1 MKRVFDLL
9 SSTKLATVLLLV
21 FGAAIGYA
29 TFVENEYDTITAKV
43 LIYNARW
50 FEVLLFLLVIN
61 FILHIPKYKLTSKEK
76 LPVFIMHLA
85 LIVIIAGAG
94 ITRYVGFE
102 GSMPIREGETS
113 NRMYSLEPYLQVYV
127 ASSTEQMG
135 YRRPLYF
142 TDITDNSFESQLE
155 FKGHDQIN
163 VSYVDF
169 IPNAEEKIE
178 EHASGGKDILEI
190 ITSDES
196 GRVTLH
202 LNEGESKR
210 IGPVVLAFEDKSN
223 PNAIYIYK
231 TEDGLKMKSP
241 VDIATMKMPTMVKDT
256 IASNVDVTFE
266 TMKLHTVK
274 GGGQFVFKSHYQN
287 AVKQWVTSEDEEAE
301 FQDVLRVKIEY
312 GGEENIVDLQGGAN
326 RIPTFNRFQLGDLLF
341 QMAYGSKTIELPF
354 SIALNDFILDR
365 YPGSMSPS
373 SYKSIITLLDERNG
387 IRDTREIFMN
397 NVMDYGGYRFFQS
410 SYNPDEK
417 GTILSVNN
425 DEMGTKVTYLG
436 YTLLGLGFLLTFLYR
451 GSRFQVVRK
460 MIVQSR
466 KKRLNSTLALLFGLI
481 SFTGFAQNADQTQA
495 EDHSGHNHAPGE
507 HHDHN
512 HDHGGHSKSGVLL
525 NRDLIKGDSNR
536 VYSPIDKEHAN
547 RFGQLIVQTQGRFQ
561 PINSLAVDILHKI
574 SRKDFVSVEGHKK
587 LTPMQ
592 VVLDMMIS
600 PDYWKNQ
607 DLIYIKNLTL
617 AERLGFDRKIVSFN
631 DFFTDKMEYKLQKYS
646 EEAFRKKPIEQSS
659 FDKEVIR
666 LDERI
671 NVFIMTM
678 RGSFLNIFPE
688 PNSVNNKW
696 MNWTDSLANVPIGG
710 EISHENDSIVS
721 LNQVTYSNLLVV
733 YNMSLADAKTTEDYT
748 LSDQVVKSLAKLQR
762 QNSPDGLLPEEDKL
776 KWEATY
782 NELNIFKSLERIY
795 SVLALFLLLFT
806 FIDVLVRKKDS
817 NWFIF
822 LVKCPMYFFMT
833 ALFLAF
839 LYHTYGMGMRWYL
852 ADHAPWSNGYEAL
865 LLVAW
870 AGLLAGFIFSK
881 YSKLTLAAT
890 ALLAFFILMTA
901 GHSSYDPQLT
911 NLQPVL
917 KSYWL
922 VIHVAAITVSY
933 GFFGLAFILGLINMV
948 IYIIRTKKTKKYLGS
963 LAQELTYV
971 SELTI
976 SIGLALATIGTFLGG
991 VWANESWGRYW
1002 GWDAKETWALVIV
1015 LIYAMILHFRFI
1027 PKLKSAYVFS
1037 VASILSFG
1045 TVLMTFI
1052 GVNYYLSKGLHSY
1065 ARGETPAFPQWAW
1078 ISIFCVL
1085 IVIIV
1090 AGIKYRMV
1098 EKK

>member
-1 MKRVFDLL
+1 MKKVFELL

-29 TFVENEYDTITAKV
+29 TFIENEFDTITAKV

-94 ITRYVGFE
+94 ITRYIGFE

-135 YRRPLYF
+135 YRSPMYF
-142 TDITDNSFESQLE
+142 TDITDNSFESKLE
-155 FKGHDQIN
+155 FKGHGNID

-178 EHASGGKDILEI
+178 EHVSGGKDILEI
-190 ITSDES
+190 VTSDAS

-231 TEDGLKMKSP
+231 TDDGLKIKSP

-256 IASNVDVTFE
+256 ILNNTDVTFE

-274 GGGQFVFKSHYQN
+274 GGGQFVFKTHYQK
-287 AVKQWVTSEDEEAE
+287 AKKQWVTSENEESDL
-301 FQDVLRVKIEY
+301 QDVLQVKVAY
-312 GGEENIVDLQGGAN
+312 NGEETVVDLIGGAN
-326 RIPTFNRFQLGDLLF
+326 RIPSFKRFQLSNLLF

-373 SYKSIITLLDERNG
+373 SYKSIITLLDERFG
-387 IRDTREIFMN
+387 VRETQEIFMN

-425 DEMGTKVTYLG
+425 DELGTKVSYLG
-436 YTLLGLGFLLTFLYR
+436 YTLLGLGFLLTFFYK
-451 GSRFQVVRK
+451 GSRFQLVRR
-460 MIVQSR
+460 MIKQSR
-466 KKRLNSTLALLFGLI
+466 KKRLNSTTLVLLLCLI
-481 SFTGFAQNADQTQA
+481 SFSGFAQYGDTENKDEHA
-495 EDHSGHNHAPGE
+495 GHNHAPGE
-507 HHDHN
+507 HHN
-512 HDHGGHSKSGVLL
+512 HDHHANAGVLL
-525 NRDLIKGDSNR
+525 NRGLIKNDSNR
-536 VYSPIDKEHAN
+536 AYVPIDKDHAN
-547 RFGQLIVQTQGRFQ
+547 RFGQLIVQTEGGRFQ
-561 PINSLAVDILHKI
+561 PINSRAVDILHKI
-574 SRKDFVSVEGHKK
+574 SRKDYVSVEGHKK

-592 VVLDMMIS
+592 VMLDMMIS
-600 PDYWKNQ
+600 PDFWKNQ

-617 AERLGFDRKIVSFN
+617 AERLGFDRKLVSFN
-631 DFFTDKMEYKLQKYS
+631 DFFTDKMEYKLQEYS
-646 EEAFRKKPIEQSS
+646 EIAFRKKPIEQSS

-678 RGSFLNIFPE
+678 RGSFLRIFPKQ
-688 PNSVNNKW
+688 NSDNHEW
-696 MNWTDSLANVPIGG
+696 MIWTDSLANVPIGG
-710 EISHENDSIVS
+710 SIDNESDSLVS

-733 YNMSLADAKTTEDYT
+733 YNMSLADAKTSNDYT

-762 QNSPDGLLPEEDKL
+762 QNSEEGLLPSEDKL
-776 KWEATY
+776 KMEAKY
-782 NELNIFKSLERIY
+782 NELNIFKTLERLY
-795 SVLALFLLLFT
+795 SVFAIFLLLFT
-806 FIDVLVRKKDS
+806 FIDVLVREKNT

-822 LVKCPMYFFMT
+822 LVKCPMYFFMA

-852 ADHAPWSNGYEAL
+852 AGHAPWSNGYEAL

-890 ALLAFFILMTA
+890 ALLAYFILMTA

-933 GFFGLAFILGLINMV
+933 GFFGLAFILGLINMI
-948 IYIIRTKKTKKYLGS
+948 IYMIRTKKSKKYLGS

-976 SIGLALATIGTFLGG
+976 NIGLGLATIGTFLGG
-991 VWANESWGRYW
+991 IWANESWGRYW
-1002 GWDAKETWALVIV
+1002 GWD
-1015 LIYAMILHFRFI
+1015 
-1027 PKLKSAYVFS
+1027 
-1037 VASILSFG
+1037 G
-1045 TVLMTFI
+1045 
-1052 GVNYYLSKGLHSY
+1052 
-1065 ARGETPAFPQWAW
+1065 
-1078 ISIFCVL
+1078 
-1085 IVIIV
+1085 
-1090 AGIKYRMV
+1090 
-1098 EKK
+1098 

>member
-1 MKRVFDLL
+1 MKRVFELL

-29 TFVENEYDTITAKV
+29 TFIENEYDTITAKV

-76 LPVFIMHLA
+76 LPVFIMHLS

-113 NRMYSLEPYLQVYV
+113 NRMYSLEPYLQVFV
-127 ASSTEQMG
+127 ASSSEQMG

-142 TDITDNSFESQLE
+142 TDITDNSFESTLE
-155 FKGHDQIN
+155 FKGHNEIN
-163 VSYVDF
+163 VSYVDY
-169 IPNAEEKIE
+169 IPNAEESIE
-178 EHASGGKDILEI
+178 EHVSGGKDILEI
-190 ITSDES
+190 VTNDAN
-196 GRVTLH
+196 GRVTFH
-202 LNEGESKR
+202 LTEGESKR
-210 IGPVVLAFEDKSN
+210 VGPVMLSFEDNTN
-223 PNAIYIYK
+223 PDAIKIYK
-231 TEDGLKMKSP
+231 SEDGLKITSP
-241 VDIATMKMPTMVKDT
+241 IDIATMKMPTMVKDT
-256 IASNVDVTFE
+256 IWSDSDVSFE
-266 TMKLHTVK
+266 TMKLHMVK
-274 GGGQFVFKSHYQN
+274 GGGQFVFKTHYQK
-287 AVKQWVTSEDEEAE
+287 AVKKWVTSEEEGSE
-301 FQDVLRVKIEY
+301 FQDVLQVKVNY
-312 GGEENIVDLQGGAN
+312 NSEETVVDLIGGAN
-326 RIPTFNRFQLGDLLF
+326 RIPSFSRFQLGDLLF

-373 SYKSIITLLDERNG
+373 SYKSIITLLDDRFG
-387 IRDTREIFMN
+387 VRDTREIFMN

-436 YTLLGLGFLLTFLYR
+436 YFLLGLGFILTFLYK
-451 GSRFQVVRK
+451 GSRFQTIRK
-460 MIVQSR
+460 MILQSR
-466 KKRLNSTLALLFGLI
+466 KKRLNSTLIVLLSCI
-481 SFTGFAQNADQTQA
+481 SFSGFAQYGENEQNTKDEHA
-495 EDHSGHNHAPGE
+495 GHNHAPGE
-507 HHDHN
+507 HHHHGDHEA
-512 HDHGGHSKSGVLL
+512 SGVLL
-525 NRDLIKGDSNR
+525 DRNLIKDDSNR
-536 VYSPIDKEHAN
+536 VFVPIDAEHAE
-547 RFGQLIVQTQGRFQ
+547 RFGQLIVQTQGGRFQ
-561 PINSLAVDILHKI
+561 PVNSIAVDILHKI
-574 SRKDFVSVEGHKK
+574 SRKDKVSVEGHKN

-592 VVLDMMIS
+592 VMLDLMIS

-617 AERLGFDRKIVSFN
+617 AERLGFDRKIVAFN

-646 EEAFRKKPIEQSS
+646 EEAFRKKPVEQSS

-671 NVFIMTM
+671 NVFMMAM
-678 RGSFLNIFPE
+678 RGSFLKIFPK
-688 PNSVNNKW
+688 PNSENNEW

-710 EISHENDSIVS
+710 DMKNDKDSIVS
-721 LNQVTYSNLLVV
+721 LKQVTYSNLLVV
-733 YNMSLADAKTTEDYT
+733 YNMSLADAKTSSDYT
-748 LSDQVVKSLAKLQR
+748 LSDQVVKSLATLQR
-762 QNSPDGLLPEEDKL
+762 QNSPDGILPGAEKL
-776 KWEATY
+776 AMEATY
-782 NELNIFKSLERIY
+782 NKLNIFKTLERLY
-795 SVLALFLLLFT
+795 SVIAIFLLLFT
-806 FIDVLVRKKDS
+806 FIEVLVKHKDS
-817 NWFIF
+817 NWYIF

-852 ADHAPWSNGYEAL
+852 AEHAPWSNGYEAL

-870 AGLLAGFIFSK
+870 AGLLAGFLFSK

-933 GFFGLAFILGLINMV
+933 GFFGLAFILGLINMI
-948 IYIIRTKKTKKYLGS
+948 IYIIRTKKSKKYLGS
-963 LAQELTYV
+963 LAQELSYI
-971 SELTI
+971 SEMTI
-976 SIGLALATIGTFLGG
+976 SIGLALAAVGTFLGG
-991 VWANESWGRYW
+991 IWANESWGRYW

-1015 LIYAMILHFRFI
+1015 LIYAMVLHFRFI

-1045 TVLMTFI
+1045 TVLMTFF

-1078 ISIFCVL
+1078 VSIFSVL
-1085 IVIIV
+1085 VIIII
-1090 AGIKYRMV
+1090 AGIKYRMI

>member
-1 MKRVFDLL
+1 MKKVFDLL

-21 FGAAIGYA
+21 FGVSIGYA
-29 TFVENEYDTITAKV
+29 TFIENEYDTITAKV

-85 LIVIIAGAG
+85 LVVIIAGAG

-113 NRMYSLEPYLQVYV
+113 NRMYSLDPYLQVYV

-142 TDITDNSFESQLE
+142 TDITDNSFESELE
-155 FKGHDQIN
+155 FKGHNEIK

-178 EHASGGKDILEI
+178 EHVSGGKDILEI
-190 ITSDES
+190 VTNDES
-196 GRVTLH
+196 GRVTFY

-210 IGPVVLAFEDKSN
+210 VGTAILAFEDNSDPK
-223 PNAIYIYK
+223 AIHIYK
-231 TEDGLKMKSP
+231 TEEGLKIKSP
-241 VDIATMKMPTMVKDT
+241 IDIATMKMPTMVRDT
-256 IASNVDVTFE
+256 ILSHQDVSFE
-266 TMKLHTVK
+266 TMKLHIVK
-274 GGGQFVFKSHYQN
+274 GGGQFVFKTHYQK
-287 AVKQWVTSEDEEAE
+287 AIKQWSKSENEEAE
-301 FQDVLRVKIEY
+301 FQDVLRVKVSY
-312 GGEENIVDLQGGAN
+312 NGEESIVDLQGGAN

-373 SYKSIITLLDERNG
+373 SYKSIITLLDERYG
-387 IRDTREIFMN
+387 IRETQEIFMN

-436 YTLLGLGFLLTFLYR
+436 YFLLGLGFLLTFFYK
-451 GSRFQVVRK
+451 GSRFQTIRK

-466 KKRLNSTLALLFGLI
+466 KKRLNSTLILLLSLI
-481 SFTGFAQNADQTQA
+481 SLSGFAQYGESEKNQVDEHA
-495 EDHSGHNHAPGE
+495 GHNHGPGE
-507 HHDHN
+507 HHHHEDHA
-512 HDHGGHSKSGVLL
+512 KSGVLL
-525 NRDLIKGDSNR
+525 NRDLIKSDTNR
-536 VYSPIDKEHAN
+536 VYEPINNEHAD
-547 RFGQLIVQTQGRFQ
+547 RFGQLIVQTQGGRFQ

-574 SRKDFVSVEGHKK
+574 SRKDNVSVKGHKK
-587 LTPMQ
+587 LSPMQ
-592 VVLDMMIS
+592 VMLDMMIS

-617 AERLGFDRKIVSFN
+617 AERLGFDKKIVSFN
-631 DFFTDKMEYKLQKYS
+631 DFFTDKMEYKLQKHS
-646 EEAFRKKPIEQSS
+646 EVAFRKKPIEQSS

-671 NVFIMTM
+671 NVFMMAM
-678 RGSFLNIFPE
+678 RGSFLKIFPK
-688 PNSVNNKW
+688 PNSDNNEW
-696 MNWTDSLANVPIGG
+696 MIWTDSLANVPIGG
-710 EISHENDSIVS
+710 NMSNEDDSLIS

-733 YNMSLADAKTTEDYT
+733 YNMSLADAKQTKDYT
-748 LSDQVVKSLAKLQR
+748 LSDQVVKSLKKLQR
-762 QNSPDGLLPEEDKL
+762 QHSQDGLLPSTKQLEL
-776 KWEATY
+776 EAMY
-782 NELNIFKSLERIY
+782 NELNIFKTLERLY
-795 SVLALFLLLFT
+795 SVFAIFLLLLT
-806 FIDVLVRKKDS
+806 FIDVLVRNKES

-822 LVKCPMYFFMT
+822 LIKCPMYFFIT

-852 ADHAPWSNGYEAL
+852 AGHAPWSNGYEAL

-890 ALLAFFILMTA
+890 ALLAYFILMTA

-933 GFFGLAFILGLINMV
+933 GFFGLAFILGIINMV
-948 IYIIRTKKTKKYLGS
+948 IYMIRTKQTKKYLGS

-976 SIGLALATIGTFLGG
+976 SIGLALAAVGTFLGG
-991 VWANESWGRYW
+991 IWANESWGRYW

-1015 LIYAMILHFRFI
+1015 LIYAMVLHFRFI

-1045 TVLMTFI
+1045 TVLMTFF

-1078 ISIFCVL
+1078 ISIFAVL
-1085 IVIIV
+1085 LIIIV
-1090 AGIKYRMV
+1090 GGIRYRQI

>member
-1 MKRVFDLL
+1 MKKVFELL
-9 SSTKLATVLLLV
+9 SSTKLATVLLFV

-29 TFVENEYDTITAKV
+29 TFIENEYDTITAKV

-50 FEVLLFLLVIN
+50 FEVVMFLLVIN

-76 LPVFIMHLA
+76 LPVFIMHLS

-94 ITRYVGFE
+94 ITRYIGFE

-113 NRMYSLEPYLQVYV
+113 NRMYSLEPYLQVFV
-127 ASSTEQMG
+127 ASSSEQMG

-142 TDITDNSFESQLE
+142 TDITDNSFESTLE
-155 FKGHDQIN
+155 FKGHDEIK

-178 EHASGGKDILEI
+178 EHVSGGKDILEI
-190 ITSDES
+190 VTNDES
-196 GRVTLH
+196 GRVTFHLH
-202 LNEGESKR
+202 EGESKR
-210 IGPVVLAFEDKSN
+210 IGPVMLAFEDKSN
-223 PNAIYIYK
+223 PNAILIYK

-241 VDIATMKMPTMVKDT
+241 LDIATMKMPTMVKDT
-256 IASNVDVTFE
+256 IISETDVAFE
-266 TMKLHTVK
+266 QMKLHMVK
-274 GGGQFVFKSHYQN
+274 GGGQFVFKTHYQN
-287 AVKQWVTSEDEEAE
+287 AEKKWMKSENEEAD
-301 FQDVLRVKIEY
+301 FQDVLRVKVEY
-312 GGEENIVDLQGGAN
+312 NKEETIIDLIGGAN
-326 RIPTFNRFQLGDLLF
+326 RIPAFSKFQLGDLLF
-341 QMAYGSKTIELPF
+341 QMAYGAKTIELPF

-373 SYKSIITLLDERNG
+373 SYKSILTLLDDRYG
-387 IRDTREIFMN
+387 IRDTKEVFMN

-425 DEMGTKVTYLG
+425 DEMGTRVTYIG
-436 YTLLGLGFLLTFLYR
+436 YCLLALGFLLTFMYK
-451 GSRFQVVRK
+451 GSRFQLVRK
-460 MIVQSR
+460 LISQSR
-466 KKRLNSTLALLFGLI
+466 KKRLNNTLILLFSLI
-481 SFTGFAQNADQTQA
+481 SFSGFAQYGDNEAKQADKHA
-495 EDHSGHNHAPGE
+495 GHNHAPGE
-507 HHDHN
+507 HHNHKDHA
-512 HDHGGHSKSGVLL
+512 KSGVLL
-525 NRDLIKGDSNR
+525 NRDLIKTDSNR
-536 VYSPIDKEHAN
+536 IYVPIDADHAD
-547 RFGQLIVQTQGRFQ
+547 RFGQLIVQTQGGRFQ

-574 SRKDFVSVEGHKK
+574 SKKDKISVQGHKN

-592 VVLDMMIS
+592 VMLDMMIS

-617 AERLGFDRKIVSFN
+617 AERLGFDKKMVSFN

-646 EEAFRKKPIEQSS
+646 EDAFRKKPIEQSS

-671 NVFIMTM
+671 NVFMMTM
-678 RGSFLNIFPE
+678 RGSFLKIFPK
-688 PNSVNNKW
+688 PNAQNNEW
-696 MNWTDSLANVPIGG
+696 MIWTDSLANVPIGG
-710 EISHENDSIVS
+710 QMKNDKDSIVS
-721 LNQVTYSNLLVV
+721 MDQVTYSNLLVV
-733 YNMSLADAKTTEDYT
+733 YNMSLADAKTSNDYT
-748 LSDQVVKSLAKLQR
+748 LSDQVVKSLSSLQR
-762 QNSPDGLLPEEDKL
+762 LNSPDGLLPDEDQL
-776 KWEATY
+776 KMEAVY
-782 NELNIFKSLERIY
+782 NEMNIFKTLERLY
-795 SVLALFLLLFT
+795 SVFAVFLLIFT

-822 LVKCPMYFFMT
+822 LVKCPMYFFMA

-852 ADHAPWSNGYEAL
+852 AGHAPWSNGYEAL

-933 GFFGLAFILGLINMV
+933 GFFGLAFILGIINMI
-948 IYIIRTKKTKKYLGS
+948 IYIIRTKASKKYLGS

-976 SIGLALATIGTFLGG
+976 NIGLALAAVGTFLGG
-991 VWANESWGRYW
+991 IWANESWGRYW

-1015 LIYAMILHFRFI
+1015 LIYAMVLHFRFI
-1027 PKLKSAYVFS
+1027 PKLKSAYAFS

-1045 TVLMTFI
+1045 TVLMTFF

-1078 ISIFCVL
+1078 ISIFSVL
-1085 IVIIV
+1085 VIIII
-1090 AGIKYRMV
+1090 AGIRYRTI